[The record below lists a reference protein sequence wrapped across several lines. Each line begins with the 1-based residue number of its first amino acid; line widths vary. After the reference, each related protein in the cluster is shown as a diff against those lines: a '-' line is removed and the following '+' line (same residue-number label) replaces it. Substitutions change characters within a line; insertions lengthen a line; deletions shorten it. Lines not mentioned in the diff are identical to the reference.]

1 MAKAKKEIR
10 LGVDYD
16 NTFDEILLDQ
26 ANKQKKE
33 GIINIPIEKL
43 HSFENHPFKILDDE
57 KMDELVD
64 SILENGILSPV
75 VVRPIYD
82 GFELISGHRRTHA
95 AKKAGLT
102 SIPAVIRELSDEE
115 ATILMVDANIQRE
128 FQYPSERAK
137 SLKMKMDAL
146 AKLRA
151 QKGALG
157 NHSRELIGKDT
168 NMSGRTVQR
177 YVALNALIP
186 DILELL
192 DEKKI
197 VMSIALE
204 MCSLREDIQDW
215 IYEFIA
221 LGGTLTMDLVHR
233 LKTVD
238 ETEGLSRD
246 VAEYIL
252 NESNYKKRTR
262 KLTLTEKTIDRYF
275 PSHFEKADIEG
286 VIFDLLEKWK
296 RSQEGDPA
304 DE

>member
-197 VMSIALE
+197 VMSVALE
-204 MCSLREDIQDW
+204 MCSLREDVQDW

-221 LGGTLTMDLVHR
+221 LGGALTMDLVHR

-286 VIFDLLEKWK
+286 VILDLLEKWK
-296 RSQEGDPA
+296 RSQEGDLA

>member
-57 KMDELVD
+57 KMDELVE

-115 ATILMVDANIQRE
+115 
-128 FQYPSERAK
+128 
-137 SLKMKMDAL
+137 
-146 AKLRA
+146 
-151 QKGALG
+151 
-157 NHSRELIGKDT
+157 
-168 NMSGRTVQR
+168 
-177 YVALNALIP
+177 
-186 DILELL
+186 
-192 DEKKI
+192 
-197 VMSIALE
+197 
-204 MCSLREDIQDW
+204 
-215 IYEFIA
+215 
-221 LGGTLTMDLVHR
+221 
-233 LKTVD
+233 
-238 ETEGLSRD
+238 
-246 VAEYIL
+246 
-252 NESNYKKRTR
+252 
-262 KLTLTEKTIDRYF
+262 
-275 PSHFEKADIEG
+275 
-286 VIFDLLEKWK
+286 
-296 RSQEGDPA
+296 GD
-304 DE
+304 